1 MSIKAVASGGTVWL
15 NEQER
20 IASFHAVD
28 GYTRHGFTLHEH
40 FMNFLQTLQ
49 KKGYRFQ

>member
-1 MSIKAVASGGTVWL
+1 MENVDYGNCHIVWL

-28 GYTRHGFTLHEH
+28 QYRRYDFHAHEL
-40 FMNFLQTLQ
+40 FMSFLQALQ
-49 KKGYRFQ
+49 QQGYRFQ

>member
-1 MSIKAVASGGTVWL
+1 MSTEIPGSYRTVWL
-15 NEQER
+15 DEQAR

-28 GYTRHGFTLHEH
+28 GYSRHGFTVHEH
-40 FMNFLQTLQ
+40 FISFLQTLQ